1 MKKRILLLFAL
12 CFMTIG
18 NTFGQTSDDIENLGS
33 FSAPFS
39 TKWGLYPPN
48 YTDISTRYSFTL
60 TRPLDI
66 VVSHCESTLEG
77 GTGIFL
83 LDKDYMVLAA
93 NVGDYEHCVDGHAY
107 VVAPCLLPGTYM
119 IEMDWSPNVRGSVYT
134 QLQGLSPNVIRSA
147 KNIGEYN
154 SYFNYIDTKDT
165 SDPYIGYRSDDIYRN
180 SVCYGFYL
188 LCNMDIT
195 VSHCGSEMDET
206 SLYLLD
212 ENGNDIRSTVG
223 VAVEGACDNLGQAY
237 SKRLNM
243 PPGMYY
249 VVSKGA
255 TRNGR
260 ITTRIMGTKTVEI
273 PFVTEFAESIGNIGL
288 YDPLFIYENTK
299 DTNNPEVGYQGYDD
313 YRSGVCY
320 RFTLPRVMD
329 AEIFHCGSEVEDTEV
344 YLLDKNG
351 NRLAYNDNYSGT
363 NACDFLSAHL
373 EMPSLAAGTYYVV
386 SKGKSENGK
395 ITTHIICKSPET
407 KIGSEDK
414 NYILSR
420 SFRDPY
426 GATWQDKVDYFDEM
440 GRIEETILVKGSAI
454 ENDLASLTEYDAF
467 GRVEKQWLQAETWS
481 AAGEGVYVSPE
492 ILKQRIRL
500 TNCNDSAPYQ
510 LTKYESSPLDRPVR
524 EYGAGQ
530 DWHSKGKAVET
541 IYQLTNVVGNDSLNC
556 IRYQIK
562 DVTENADT
570 LVAISP
576 AGNYP
581 TGSLH
586 VTRRT
591 DEEGNAV
598 LEFKNRFGQIVLN
611 RQIVRAPYHEFYDT
625 NYIYDEWGNLHVV
638 LPPRASDYIKSGNL
652 WNNASSFILRD
663 YAYLYKYD
671 KRFRITAKRLPGQDW
686 IRYVYDKADYPVFT
700 QDGEQRKRGEWSF
713 SITDGL
719 GRVCL
724 TGVCKNTFEL
734 SQSALDTVVNVV
746 RNDSTG
752 LYKGYS
758 LSGTS
763 LIDAEILTVNYYDNY
778 AFMGMNGFLSSANSD
793 YEYTPLSGYG
803 ERSEDSAQSLLT
815 GTLTAYRDSANLNIL
830 GYIPSVMYYDYRGR
844 MIQSKSGNHLTEGF
858 EKEYIAYDFTSN
870 PLKRKHVHSAA
881 GKGTQTE
888 EYTYTYDH
896 AGRQLLA
903 KHSLNGGNP
912 VILTD
917 KYYDALGRLSDVCR
931 HGNCGRLESWYD
943 YNVRSW
949 MTAINGPLFSQKLYY
964 NDKRS
969 NGTNSVCYSG
979 NISGMDWKVTSDNI
993 QRGYDFTYD
1002 ALSRLKTANYLE
1014 SNNRKMNCFDTS
1026 YRYDKHGNITFL
1038 GRYGQ
1043 TGIDTYE
1050 IIDSLYMVYNG
1061 NQLEAVE
1068 DMATA
1073 SVYNNGFEFRNGVS
1087 SEVEYFY
1094 DANGNLTKDL
1104 NKNIFDIQYNFL
1116 NLPRRITFGD
1126 GSNISYSYDATG
1138 KKLRTVHQAG
1148 DTSTTTDYCGSVIY
1162 ENGIAKTLLVE
1173 GGYVSFS
1180 DNKYHYYIQDHQGNN
1195 RVVADENGNIEEVNH
1210 YYPFGGTFASS
1221 FSSVQAYK
1229 YNGKEL
1235 DRKNGLDWYDYGAR
1249 HYDTALGRW
1258 HVVDPLSEK
1267 FYNWSPYA
1275 YCLNNPI
1282 RKVDPT
1288 GMVPRDYRI
1297 DTNGNIRPVSKSDDK
1312 PDRLTGTNQSTG
1324 KDESIIVSDKSILS
1338 TLAGKSNIE
1347 NKAVPLEG
1355 KIIKRVSKGKYNV
1368 EVVPTMR
1375 QGHVATTR
1383 SKADA
1388 KKMFVFASK
1397 TSNVEWSLSHYKN
1410 GNSAVGTLHQNSQAP
1425 SFSVLGED
1433 YKLENQ
1439 VYDAHSHTGTNPNV
1453 DFVPSTPDIN
1463 AARSLI
1469 MASPNAKVYIY
1480 APWKPNNQWINLN
1493 SYAK

>member
-467 GRVEKQWLQAETWS
+467 GRVEKQWLQVETWS

-492 ILKQRIRL
+492 ILKQRIRS

-510 LTKYESSPLDRPVR
+510 LTKYESSPLDRPIR

-746 RNDSTG
+746 CNDYTG

-778 AFMGMNGFLSSANSD
+778 AFMGMNGFLSFANSD

-949 MTAINGPLFSQKLYY
+949 ITAINGPLFSQKLYY

-1104 NKNIFDIQYNFL
+1104 NKNILDIQYNFL

-1148 DTSTTTDYCGSVIY
+1148 DTNTTTDYCGNVIY

-1221 FSSVQAYK
+1221 SSSVQAYK

-1249 HYDTALGRW
+1249 HYNAALGRW
-1258 HVVDPLSEK
+1258 HVVDPMAEKYYSLSS
-1267 FYNWSPYA
+1267 YG
-1275 YCLNNPI
+1275 YCNNNPI
-1282 RKVDPT
+1282 RYIDPT
-1288 GMVPRDYRI
+1288 GMLYTGYAV
-1297 DTNGNIRPVSKSDDK
+1297 DTNGYISKVNNEGGNSYDVLYSKEKYSSNTVKDYDKTGNKTGIQISKGILSGTEMKNMSSKQITGVMQSQEGRATGKTIKSHAYEVKSDNESLSIMNFLDK
-1312 PDRLTGTNQSTG
+1312 NTD
-1324 KDESIIVSDKSILS
+1324 
-1338 TLAGKSNIE
+1338 
-1347 NKAVPLEG
+1347 
-1355 KIIKRVSKGKYNV
+1355 
-1368 EVVPTMR
+1368 
-1375 QGHVATTR
+1375 
-1383 SKADA
+1383 
-1388 KKMFVFASK
+1388 
-1397 TSNVEWSLSHYKN
+1397 VEWSNTLMN
-1410 GNSAVGTLHQNSQAP
+1410 DNQGNSVNLITTSHENSTIGLGSYQIGKYTRLGFQVIRADHIHPGIGRTTP
-1425 SFSVLGED
+1425 SKD
-1433 YKLENQ
+1433 N
-1439 VYDAHSHTGTNPNV
+1439 A
-1453 DFVPSTPDIN
+1453 DIG
-1463 AARSLI
+1463 
-1469 MASPNAKVYIY
+1469 NAKNIY
-1480 APWKPNNQWINLN
+1480 KT
-1493 SYAK
+1493 K